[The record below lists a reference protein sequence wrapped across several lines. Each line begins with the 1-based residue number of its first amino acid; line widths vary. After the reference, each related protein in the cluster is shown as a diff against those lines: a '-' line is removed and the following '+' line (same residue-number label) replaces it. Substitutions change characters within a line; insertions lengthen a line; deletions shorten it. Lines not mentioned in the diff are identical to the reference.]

1 MIGIFLRVLHRD
13 LASCVLVGRWHY
25 QFSRMTFAKSGTG
38 FIVVTLTTGGLVFK
52 VDMYKKFIHLTQS
65 WSKK

>member
-1 MIGIFLRVLHRD
+1 MIGIFLRVLYRD

-38 FIVVTLTTGGLVFK
+38 FIVVTLTIGGLAFIVGS
-52 VDMYKKFIHLTQS
+52 YKKGLYT
-65 WSKK
+65 